1 MSYYPPYP
9 YHPVHNA
16 PAPAT
21 QPSPVMQSA
30 AMGATVGA
38 AAATAR
44 QLRHPGRS
52 AEAAVGEILAAGA
65 VTGVTSATLTYM
77 RQHAAHPNRFGTF
90 ATLFMTGTALMVAF
104 GPRSGSNREERD

>member
-9 YHPVHNA
+9 YPVHNA

-21 QPSPVMQSA
+21 QPLPVMQSA

-44 QLRHPGRS
+44 QLRQPVRS

-65 VTGVTSATLTYM
+65 VTGVTTATLTYM
-77 RQHAAHPNRFGTF
+77 RQHTAHPSSFGTF

-104 GPRSGSNREERD
+104 GPRSGSNREERG